1 MTNDGIKWRTKG
13 CGAEVSL
20 KTDESR
26 MGKLVNVDW
35 M

>member
-1 MTNDGIKWRTKG
+1 MTNDGIKLRTKG

-20 KTDESR
+20 KTDKSKL
-26 MGKLVNVDW
+26 GKLVNVDW

>member
-13 CGAEVSL
+13 YGAEVSL
-20 KTDESR
+20 KTDKSKL
-26 MGKLVNVDW
+26 GKLVNVDW

>member
-1 MTNDGIKWRTKG
+1 MTNDGIKWHTKG

-20 KTDESR
+20 KTDKSKL
-26 MGKLVNVDW
+26 GKLVNVDW